1 MFTCEDCMD
10 ALKSMY
16 IFCCDPF
23 FGFMKNNKFVIPRR
37 GKRIK
42 AALKALKM
50 CAPSLD

>member
-1 MFTCEDCMD
+1 MD

-16 IFCCDPF
+16 IFCCEVF
-23 FGFMKNNKFVIPRR
+23 FGLIKNNRLVIPRS